1 MNVITDNLDAY
12 VAGFVVTLQL
22 TLWSAAASMVLGLV
36 LAALRVS
43 PIRVFRGFS
52 ATYVE
57 VVRNTPLTLVFFFMV
72 FVAPQLGNLPPIQ
85 FRTTALL
92 ALSLYTAAFVAEA
105 VRSGINSVG
114 VGQAEAARAV
124 GLTFGQTLREVVLP
138 QAVRTVVP
146 PLINVFIALTKNTS
160 VAAGFGVVE
169 LMGTGRRLGVVNAAD
184 GEWVLIGVALFY
196 LLITIPLGLVA
207 GAVERKVA
215 FSR

>member
-1 MNVITDNLDAY
+1 MNVITDNVDAY
-12 VAGFVVTLQL
+12 VTGFLVTLQL
-22 TLWSAAASMVLGLV
+22 TLLSAAASMALGLV

-43 PIRVFRGFS
+43 PVRVLRAFS
-52 ATYVE
+52 ATFVE
-57 VVRNTPLTLVFFFMV
+57 VVRNTPLTLVFFFFV
-72 FVAPQLGNLPPIQ
+72 FVAPQLGNLPAID
-85 FRTTALL
+85 FGTTALV
-92 ALSLYTAAFVAEA
+92 ALSLYTSAFVSEA

-196 LLITIPLGLVA
+196 LLITIPLGLIA